1 MIRSASMHVGEFV
14 SPRTPKRTAGC
25 GLRKKFAKEET
36 KEAALRETE
45 VVTITHGTRITQQPR
60 GEARAMVEGA
70 PQRTHH
76 QLKPG
81 LPDLLPEAPPPPAEQ
96 SAGRGQGKGKGRKGM
111 FCNQCNRAGRP
122 AEHDYKFCEYFKKW
136 INDGCPGAPG
146 STAPHDDIGATAGT
160 TGAVSSSSAV
170 AQ

>member
-1 MIRSASMHVGEFV
+1 MIKSASMHAGAYV
-14 SPRTPKRTAGC
+14 SPRKPRKTAGC

-81 LPDLLPEAPPPPAEQ
+81 LPDLLPEAPRHLQNRVRDEAKVREKAERACSVI
-96 SAGRGQGKGKGRKGM
+96 SA
-111 FCNQCNRAGRP
+111 
-122 AEHDYKFCEYFKKW
+122 
-136 INDGCPGAPG
+136 
-146 STAPHDDIGATAGT
+146 TAPDGPQNTII
-160 TGAVSSSSAV
+160 SSANISKNG
-170 AQ
+170 